1 MAHVVPSREK
11 VKKAGKVL
19 IKEDAT
25 TDEFND
31 AMAVLSQWRALHSYT
46 INTFQAMLRGKV
58 KQLGFKSHII
68 AQRLKRTPSI
78 VRKLNRFPS
87 MSLSRM
93 QDIGGIRIVL
103 PNVNDVYRLHKEI
116 ITIKARFDHEPI
128 LPPVDY
134 IEKPKD
140 DGYRSLHQVF
150 KYKSTIAP
158 ELNGLF
164 IELQIRT
171 KLQHSWATA
180 VETLGLVEKSSFK
193 TGEGAEEFKRFFK
206 LASVLFA
213 HHESQP
219 VMNEFANIS
228 FLEIASELITLEQ
241 DLQIY
246 AKLTGLIITGKHIET
261 SSVKSN
267 EYHVMELN
275 TSDDKREVSLIA
287 FTKAQLELAEEF
299 YKMREI
305 ATQDKPNIEVVLIA
319 AGNLK
324 DIKKAYPNY
333 FLDTQ
338 EFIKNLKYI
347 CNKSG

>member
-1 MAHVVPSREK
+1 MTHVVPSREK

-58 KQLGFKSHII
+58 KQLGF
-68 AQRLKRTPSI
+68 
-78 VRKLNRFPS
+78 
-87 MSLSRM
+87 
-93 QDIGGIRIVL
+93 
-103 PNVNDVYRLHKEI
+103 
-116 ITIKARFDHEPI
+116 KARFDHEPI

-219 VMNEFANIS
+219 YP
-228 FLEIASELITLEQ
+228 ITL
-241 DLQIY
+241 
-246 AKLTGLIITGKHIET
+246 
-261 SSVKSN
+261 
-267 EYHVMELN
+267 
-275 TSDDKREVSLIA
+275 
-287 FTKAQLELAEEF
+287 
-299 YKMREI
+299 
-305 ATQDKPNIEVVLIA
+305 
-319 AGNLK
+319 
-324 DIKKAYPNY
+324 
-333 FLDTQ
+333 
-338 EFIKNLKYI
+338 
-347 CNKSG
+347 